1 MKNIILI
8 TVIINF
14 AITFIASKTFL
25 KPQESTKIYIAD
37 FAEVKRGIIGKIAN
51 KKDINE
57 SDLRLVTNNIL
68 DQFQDQVRA
77 LAKEQNAIII
87 DDRASIGNAKDVTE
101 DLERLAHDLIVKK

>member
-1 MKNIILI
+1 MKNTILI
-8 TVIINF
+8 SIAINF
-14 AITFIASKTFL
+14 VILLIASQTFL
-25 KPQESTKIYIAD
+25 KPQENTKIYIAD
-37 FAEVKRGIIGKIAN
+37 FAEVKRGIIGKITN
-51 KKDINE
+51 QQDINE